1 MYELLYVSLATEDL
15 SEGDLRGLVQNAQKS
30 NAGIDVT
37 GLLAFDEE
45 SGSFFQILEGRK
57 DQVLGIY
64 SKIKTDSR
72 HKDVRVLLEDNRD
85 DRRFPDWSM
94 ELVDAAY
101 FKAIVFENLSPSQAA
116 E

>member
-1 MYELLYVSLATEDL
+1 MYELLYISLATEVL
-15 SEGDLRGLVQNAQKS
+15 SEDDLNGLVQNAQKF

-37 GLLAFDEE
+37 GLLAFDEG
-45 SGSFFQILEGRK
+45 SGSFFQILEGQK

-72 HKDVRVLLEDNRD
+72 HKDVRVLQEDKRD

-94 ELVDAAY
+94 ELVDPAY
-101 FKAIVFENLSPSQAA
+101 FKAIVFENISP
-116 E
+116 